1 MTLKEYKDLAMRT
14 NDGECTTRLF
24 KTIEDNSV
32 FVESAYHK
40 AYSIRP
46 VKYDIGGILNACLGL
61 PGEVGEVCD
70 TVKKAIFHGH
80 SINMEDLK
88 KEIGDVMWYLAM
100 ICDSFGFDIEEIAK
114 MNIDKLKERYP
125 EGFSEYASQHR
136 KEYEHE

>member
-14 NDGECTTRLF
+14 NDGKCTTRLF
-24 KTIEDNSV
+24 QVIDDNSV
-32 FVESAYHK
+32 CYTQKDNGFFLQPTK
-40 AYSIRP
+40 F
-46 VKYDIGGILNACLGL
+46 DIGGILNACLGL

-70 TVKKAIFHGH
+70 TIKKFIFHGH
-80 SINMEDLK
+80 SLYMKDVK

>member
-14 NDGECTTRLF
+14 NDGKCTERLM
-24 KTIEDNSV
+24 K
-32 FVESAYHK
+32 SAK
-40 AYSIRP
+40 SEL
-46 VKYDIGGILNACLGL
+46 VDVGGVINACLGL

-70 TVKKAIFHGH
+70 MVKKAIFHGH
-80 SINMEDLK
+80 SINMRDVK

>member
-14 NDGECTTRLF
+14 NDGFCTERLLQ
-24 KTIEDNSV
+24 
-32 FVESAYHK
+32 SAK
-40 AYSIRP
+40 C
-46 VKYDIGGILNACLGL
+46 KDIDVGGVINACLGL

-70 TVKKAIFHGH
+70 MVKKRIFHGH
-80 SINMEDLK
+80 TLNTDDLK

>member
-14 NDGECTTRLF
+14 NDKKCTTRLF
-24 KTIEDNSV
+24 QAIDANAICITNDHNGFFLQPTV
-32 FVESAYHK
+32 L
-40 AYSIRP
+40 
-46 VKYDIGGILNACLGL
+46 DIGGIINACLGL

-80 SINMEDLK
+80 SLNMEDVK

-100 ICDSFGFDIEEIAK
+100 ICDSFGFDIEKIAK

>member
-1 MTLKEYKDLAMRT
+1 
-14 NDGECTTRLF
+14 
-24 KTIEDNSV
+24 
-32 FVESAYHK
+32 
-40 AYSIRP
+40 
-46 VKYDIGGILNACLGL
+46 
-61 PGEVGEVCD
+61 
-70 TVKKAIFHGH
+70 
-80 SINMEDLK
+80 MEDVK

>member
-14 NDGECTTRLF
+14 NDGKCTERLLQSAKC
-24 KTIEDNSV
+24 KT
-32 FVESAYHK
+32 F
-40 AYSIRP
+40 
-46 VKYDIGGILNACLGL
+46 DIGGVINACLGL

-70 TVKKAIFHGH
+70 AVKKNIFHGH
-80 SINMEDLK
+80 SSDTKNLK
-88 KEIGDVMWYLAM
+88 KEIGDVMWYLAL

>member
-14 NDGECTTRLF
+14 NDKKCTTRLF
-24 KTIEDNSV
+24 QAIDENAVCFTNGSNDFFLQPTKL
-32 FVESAYHK
+32 
-40 AYSIRP
+40 
-46 VKYDIGGILNACLGL
+46 DIGGILNACLGL

-70 TVKKAIFHGH
+70 TVKKFIFHGH
-80 SINMEDLK
+80 SLNLEDIK